1 MFNFV
6 VHKTPSSGDLFF
18 TVNVFASGAA
28 TLLLS
33 DTGQLYACGENND
46 NRLGL
51 DIPGLFG
58 STVIEK
64 ALVPTK
70 VKINNTIIDV
80 AMSPNH
86 TICLTEQ
93 GKVITM
99 GQNTDA
105 QLGRGHSKSNRGKP
119 EMVKVMEDKEV
130 TLIAAGSSFTIVGT
144 NENVLYFWGTRYAS
158 PYTTRPNTRDLFSQS
173 FGSRM
178 ATPSDTPLSESDL
191 HSMMNLESMRKEMS
205 SGHHKQLLL
214 DASLAAKKE
223 AYEKTI
229 ATLSSTALLKHQG
242 DITLKD
248 VILAP
253 QEILALFASTKQQEK
268 GNLSHSRNVC
278 CRVKI
283 NVSS

>member
-1 MFNFV
+1 
-6 VHKTPSSGDLFF
+6 
-18 TVNVFASGAA
+18 
-28 TLLLS
+28 
-33 DTGQLYACGENND
+33 
-46 NRLGL
+46 
-51 DIPGLFG
+51 
-58 STVIEK
+58 
-64 ALVPTK
+64 
-70 VKINNTIIDV
+70 
-80 AMSPNH
+80 
-86 TICLTEQ
+86 
-93 GKVITM
+93 
-99 GQNTDA
+99 
-105 QLGRGHSKSNRGKP
+105 
-119 EMVKVMEDKEV
+119 MVKVMEDKEV
-130 TLIAAGSSFTIVGT
+130 TLIAAGSSFTVVGT

-253 QEILALFASTKQQEK
+253 QEILALFASTKQQDK
-268 GNLSHSRNVC
+268 GSIFCVKKSWSQFSTKNRVTSSFRFSFTLHGLYHSEVFM
-278 CRVKI
+278 I
-283 NVSS
+283 LL

>member
-1 MFNFV
+1 MFNFD

-86 TICLTEQ
+86 TICLTDQ

-205 SGHHKQLLL
+205 SGHHKQLHFQLR
-214 DASLAAKKE
+214 
-223 AYEKTI
+223 
-229 ATLSSTALLKHQG
+229 SS
-242 DITLKD
+242 D
-248 VILAP
+248 
-253 QEILALFASTKQQEK
+253 
-268 GNLSHSRNVC
+268 
-278 CRVKI
+278 
-283 NVSS
+283 

>member
-1 MFNFV
+1 M
-6 VHKTPSSGDLFF
+6 
-18 TVNVFASGAA
+18 
-28 TLLLS
+28 
-33 DTGQLYACGENND
+33 YACGENND

-86 TICLTEQ
+86 TICLTDQ

-278 CRVKI
+278 YRVKI